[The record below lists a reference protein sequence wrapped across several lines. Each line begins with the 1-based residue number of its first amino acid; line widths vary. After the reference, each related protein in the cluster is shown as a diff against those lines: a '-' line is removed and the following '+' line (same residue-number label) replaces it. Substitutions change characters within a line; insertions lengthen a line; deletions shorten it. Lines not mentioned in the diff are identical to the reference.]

1 MAKIVVRQ
9 RDRIIEEKIRHLL
22 VSTPYFLFYLHKFL
36 LARLLSIF
44 EKENALYNYAY
55 EYIYIYREREGA
67 ATPKLESIRD
77 RIPPP
82 RF

>member
-55 EYIYIYREREGA
+55 EYIEREGA
-67 ATPKLESIRD
+67 ATPKLGIHLDRD